1 MRAKGG
7 LVMDWMSVVAVIGG
21 VGVLFVACCVAIAQ
35 AAFSETMS
43 RTKLQ
48 VAIFYGTVFAVALFG
63 CLAITQA
70 ADMGAASV
78 FSLALCAVSLFVGW
92 HLSRAWR
99 LNEDV
104 EIASLNEL
112 RRFVETHQNVEDSLE
127 ERCARTARDYDLTRR
142 EEAILN
148 LLLEGKTRSEIAR
161 ELVVSDNTVK
171 THIRNL
177 YRKMGV
183 SGKDELA
190 DAMVERCGN
199 AG

>member
-1 MRAKGG
+1 M
-7 LVMDWMSVVAVIGG
+7 
-21 VGVLFVACCVAIAQ
+21 
-35 AAFSETMS
+35 
-43 RTKLQ
+43 
-48 VAIFYGTVFAVALFG
+48 
-63 CLAITQA
+63 
-70 ADMGAASV
+70 
-78 FSLALCAVSLFVGW
+78 SLFVGW

-148 LLLEGKTRSEIAR
+148 LLLAGKTRSEIAR

>member
-70 ADMGAASV
+70 ADTGAASV

-148 LLLEGKTRSEIAR
+148 LLLAGKTRSEIAR

-177 YRKMGV
+177 
-183 SGKDELA
+183 
-190 DAMVERCGN
+190 
-199 AG
+199 